1 MSKQST
7 IQVRIESDLKDQAD
21 ALFASLGT
29 SLSEAVRLFVS
40 QSVRERRLPF
50 TPRFI
55 DREGN
60 DAAFG
65 ALAHYANP
73 HMQQGERAGWL
84 KTQGAQGTQGG
95 GYARR

>member
-50 TPRFI
+50 TPSII

-73 HMQQGERAGWL
+73 RMEQKERAGWL
-84 KTQGAQGTQGG
+84 RTQGAQDARGG